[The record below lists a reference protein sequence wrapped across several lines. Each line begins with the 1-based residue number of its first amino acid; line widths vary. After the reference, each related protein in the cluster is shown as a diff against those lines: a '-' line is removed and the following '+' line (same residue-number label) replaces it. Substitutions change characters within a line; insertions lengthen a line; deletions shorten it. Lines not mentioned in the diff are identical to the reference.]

1 MDFNLR
7 CAIASS
13 VFTELPQ
20 RVLRKAATFRGV
32 NLRIQLFSSSA
43 SSSETSKEVNSLVF
57 DNWGCNSI
65 EVMKVVSFMLRPICV
80 TLFIKG
86 LGSCEVPKI
95 DSPASPCGGRS
106 KKKGFLHLNRVKT
119 LEMVLQPTQTNR
131 YQQEPS
137 CCCLSSVDT
146 VTTQHLLWPMKTH
159 THFLIWN
166 PLLYDNILMAERGL
180 VFGASLY
187 S

>member
-1 MDFNLR
+1 MDFNPR

-32 NLRIQLFSSSA
+32 NLRIQLFSSSV

-95 DSPASPCGGRS
+95 DSPALCGGRS

-119 LEMVLQPTQTNR
+119 LEPTGTNR
-131 YQQEPS
+131 NYH
-137 CCCLSSVDT
+137 V
-146 VTTQHLLWPMKTH
+146 V
-159 THFLIWN
+159 
-166 PLLYDNILMAERGL
+166 A
-180 VFGASLY
+180 
-187 S
+187 